1 MKGRGDEK
9 MGLFNYLSDWTTNL
23 NEKRIAQAET
33 LGHCPECK
41 GRGFQIPIVNEYT
54 YFESYEC
61 PGCNG
66 KGSFSEWNMNN
77 Q

>member
-1 MKGRGDEK
+1 MKGRGEEN
-9 MGLFNYLSDWTTNL
+9 MGLFNYLSDWRTNL

-41 GRGFQIPIVNEYT
+41 GRGFQIPTVNEYT

-66 KGSFSEWNMNN
+66 KGSFSEWNMNS